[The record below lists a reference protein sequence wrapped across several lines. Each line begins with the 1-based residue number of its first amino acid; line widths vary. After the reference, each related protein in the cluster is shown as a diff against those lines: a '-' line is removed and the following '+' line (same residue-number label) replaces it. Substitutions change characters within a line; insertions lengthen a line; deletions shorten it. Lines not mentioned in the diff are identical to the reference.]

1 MFSVFIIIYASAIVL
16 GCSFMIF
23 ILWKY
28 NIHGVVN
35 LVEKPC
41 PRCSKKKL
49 NEEEEQLAEYGLT

>member
-35 LVEKPC
+35 LEEKPC
-41 PRCSKKKL
+41 PRCSKEH
-49 NEEEEQLAEYGLT
+49 NEAEQLAEYGIT